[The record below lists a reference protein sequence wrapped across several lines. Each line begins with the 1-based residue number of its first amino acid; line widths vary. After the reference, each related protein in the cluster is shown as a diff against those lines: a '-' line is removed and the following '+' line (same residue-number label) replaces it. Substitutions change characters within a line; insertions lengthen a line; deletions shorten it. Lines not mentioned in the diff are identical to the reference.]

1 MNRSLE
7 VLKAIYK
14 PYRYTIKGKV
24 TILETSSGDF
34 IIKQG
39 GKI

>member
-14 PYRYTIKGKV
+14 PYRYTIKGKATV
-24 TILETSSGDF
+24 LETTR
-34 IIKQG
+34 KTKRH
-39 GKI
+39 GKII